1 MESTISNKP
10 VVTITDNAVKE
21 IKRLM
26 ELNNL
31 ASAALRV
38 GVEGGG
44 CAGFSYTMN
53 FDNES
58 RADDQV
64 YEVDGIR
71 VAVDMKSAL
80 YLSGT
85 TLDYVN
91 TLTGGGFQF
100 SNPNAKQSCGC
111 GTSFSA

>member
-1 MESTISNKP
+1 MVETTAKP
-10 VVTITDNAVKE
+10 IVTLTENAVKE
-21 IKRLM
+21 VKRLI
-26 ELNNL
+26 EVNNL
-31 ASAALRV
+31 GNANVRV

-53 FDNES
+53 FDNEI
-58 RADDQV
+58 RPDDQV
-64 YEVDGIR
+64 YEVDG
-71 VAVDMKSAL
+71 VQVVVDVKSAL
-80 YLSGT
+80 YLQGT
-85 TLDYVN
+85 QLDYLN

>member
-1 MESTISNKP
+1 MESTLNNQ
-10 VVTITDNAVKE
+10 VVTLTANAVKE
-21 IKRLM
+21 VKRLM
-26 ELNNL
+26 DANGV
-31 ASAALRV
+31 ASANLRI

-53 FDNES
+53 FDSEV
-58 RADDQV
+58 REGDQV
-64 YEVDGIR
+64 YEVEGVRI
-71 VAVDMKSAL
+71 AVDVKSAL

-91 TLTGGGFQF
+91 SLTGGGFQF
-100 SNPNAKQSCGC
+100 TNPQAKQSCGC